1 MLSVQN
7 LNVSLGGTRIVAG
20 IDLNLAAGEL
30 VMLLGPNGAGKSTF
44 LKALSGEAKYQGK
57 ILLSGQELTA
67 WQPEHLACHRAV
79 MPQRV
84 DVNFPLT
91 VEEVV
96 RLGRPRSA
104 SSQDPVVLELLRAL
118 ELEHLMHRMVP
129 GLSGGEQQRLQLA
142 RVLAQI
148 IDCPGESLL
157 LLDECTSALDPAH
170 QQLVLELVRHLAR
183 RRGIAVLAIVHDL
196 NLAAQFGDRL
206 MLMESGRCILEGNA
220 AQVLTPATLKLVY
233 GFHARIV
240 HLPEG
245 YPMVI
250 PTGQVAAQ
258 TAPSKPVCRQAS

>member
-1 MLSVQN
+1 MLSVRN
-7 LNVSLGGTRIVAG
+7 LNVSLGGTRIVTG
-20 IDLNLAAGEL
+20 IDLELGAGEL

-44 LKALSGEAKYQGK
+44 LKALSGETQYHGSV
-57 ILLSGQELTA
+57 LLSGCELTR
-67 WQPEHLACHRAV
+67 WQPQRLARRRAV

-91 VEEVV
+91 VKEVV

-104 SSQDPVVLELLRAL
+104 PVNDLVVLELLRAL
-118 ELEHLMHRMVP
+118 ELEHLVNRMVP

-148 IDCPGESLL
+148 VDCPGESLL

-183 RRGIAVLAIVHDL
+183 KRDMAVLAIVHDL

-206 MLMESGRCILEGNA
+206 MLMESGRCVLDGRAE
-220 AQVLTPATLKLVY
+220 QVLTPANLKLVY

-250 PTGQVAAQ
+250 PTGRVASQ
-258 TAPSKPVCRQAS
+258 TAPSNPVCRQAS